1 MNYQSVKESS
11 RKRGAFQLN
20 PNKPL
25 PILKRISNYEY
36 NEADYLG
43 KGSFA
48 KVYKGINKHTSTN
61 FIIKMRL

>member
-1 MNYQSVKESS
+1 MNYQSVKEST
-11 RKRGAFQLN
+11 RKSGAFQIN
-20 PNKPL
+20 VSKPF

-48 KVYKGINKHTSTN
+48 KVYKGINKQTSIN
-61 FIIKMRL
+61 IVIQMK